1 MRITQPLCKQHIQRM
16 FKRHWLVQ
24 GNRKILE
31 TGSEKYLGRLG
42 IPVVDAKKFV
52 ENKIVHKHK

>member
-24 GNRKILE
+24 GKRKILD
-31 TGSEKYLGRLG
+31 TGSERYLEKLG
-42 IPVVDAKKFV
+42 IPVIDAKKFV
-52 ENKIVHKHK
+52 ENKIVDKFK